1 MTRPV
6 TSYRKTFSVYAIY
19 RNLPSVQRM
28 RSDATCWRSVQLP
41 VQLPRTV
48 QRMRSDAICWR
59 KRLPVRKRAAYAFR
73 RNLLTKTSTCPK
85 ACSVCVQ
92 TQLADEHVYLSES
105 VQRMRSDA
113 ICWRK
118 LLPVRKRAAY
128 AFRRNLLTNTS
139 TCPKACSVCVQT
151 QFAVEN
157 VYLSESVQ
165 RMRSDATCWRSV
177 RLPRT
182 AQRMRLDA
190 ICWRN
195 I

>member
-113 ICWRK
+113 ICCRK
-118 LLPVRKRAAY
+118 RLPVRERAAY
-128 AFRRNLLTNTS
+128 AFRRNLLTKRT
-139 TCPKACSVCVQT
+139 V
-151 QFAVEN
+151 
-157 VYLSESVQ
+157 
-165 RMRSDATCWRSV
+165 ATNCAAYAIR
-177 RLPRT
+177 RNLLTKHLIART
-182 AQRMRLDA
+182 ATA
-190 ICWRN
+190 ITEKKPRIVW
-195 I
+195 IVLP